1 MKRKGPTS
9 SSSARASKKRNEAPL
24 HMSAAGDDLVVPS
37 ISENNYL
44 PWCLQIEASLQLKRF
59 TTFAFDR
66 LLQVARKIATD
77 EAMSNKLAILYIR
90 IAIPELIQ
98 LDNDGQLQI
107 VKSSKNRMALLKQM
121 YLSKWKSNS
130 WEQDDIVQDLV
141 KKLCKT
147 NTSKRSRRI
156 IVNDQIKSDKTLRS
170 RVETLGKQQ
179 MKDMEALIE
188 KDKVIQK
195 CLAAEE
201 LVVCADAV
209 RLFMR
214 GAMRR
219 KGAQQRSSLLLS
231 SSPTSLASKPMK
243 MTMGLNEVLNIV
255 QKTKIDLGNHDCTK
269 KHARETLE
277 SIVKIV
283 PEWIHIVK
291 SQKNEIPINNRST
304 VVIQEHDGLYQ
315 QVRVKL
321 GGRSV
326 QANTSTY
333 NENPKGTADQQQQTQ
348 VETVS
353 TTLPKIDSTKPK
365 ETSAKA
371 QRMSWMEEVPN
382 ATDQHIR
389 PPIYKSK
396 LSLSRNR
403 LASTNALQ
411 TSQPQSEIQVT
422 TNDEGISLPQS
433 QAKSP
438 QLRVNFTQVLTAAD
452 YDGGEVI
459 DSTSTNP
466 RDLKRMFAQLNNG
479 ERI

>member
-1 MKRKGPTS
+1 MKRKGPAS

-24 HMSAAGDDLVVPS
+24 HRSAAVDDLVAPS
-37 ISENNYL
+37 IPENNYL

-59 TTFAFDR
+59 TTFSYDR

-90 IAIPELIQ
+90 ISIPELLQI
-98 LDNDGQLQI
+98 DNDGQLQI
-107 VKSSKNRMALLKQM
+107 VQSSKNRMALLKQM

-130 WEQDDIVQDLV
+130 WEEDDIVQDLV

-147 NTSKRSRRI
+147 STSKRSRRI
-156 IVNDQIKSDKTLRS
+156 IVNDQSKSDKTLRS

-179 MKDMEALIE
+179 MQDMEALIE
-188 KDKVIQK
+188 KDKVIQR

-219 KGAQQRSSLLLS
+219 KGTQQRSSLLLS
-231 SSPTSLASKPMK
+231 STATSLASKPIK

-255 QKTKIDLGNHDCTK
+255 QKTKSDLGNHDCTK

-291 SQKNEIPINNRST
+291 SKKNEVSIHNRST

-315 QVRVKL
+315 NVRVKL
-321 GGRSV
+321 GGRNV
-326 QANTSTY
+326 QANTSSH
-333 NENPKGTADQQQQTQ
+333 NENPKVTANQQPTQ
-348 VETVS
+348 VETVP
-353 TTLPKIDSTKPK
+353 TTLPNIDSTKPK
-365 ETSAKA
+365 GTSAKA
-371 QRMSWMEEVPN
+371 QRMSWMEEVPK

-389 PPIYKSK
+389 PPMYKSK
-396 LSLSRNR
+396 LSLSKNR
-403 LASTNALQ
+403 LAAANALQ
-411 TSQPQSEIQVT
+411 TSKPQSEIQVAT
-422 TNDEGISLPQS
+422 HDEGVSLPQS
-433 QAKSP
+433 QDKSP